1 MLTNLFLLK
10 DLINVFYVSIGA
22 VVGGIVGSHLDN
34 IIISNSIGSYLIGL
48 FMGLSLQGGIR
59 LFLVVGFCGSLT
71 TFSGWIYDFFL
82 MLKNGSIF
90 EAFLYIL
97 FILSLGIIFV
107 YLGFFSSRKLT
118 F

>member
-10 DLINVFYVSIGA
+10 DLINIFYVSIGA

-59 LFLVVGFCGSLT
+59 LFLV
-71 TFSGWIYDFFL
+71 
-82 MLKNGSIF
+82 
-90 EAFLYIL
+90 A
-97 FILSLGIIFV
+97 IIFCKR
-107 YLGFFSSRKLT
+107 S
-118 F
+118 